1 MYLGFDYQIIWQFS
15 LWFSCHFPHFCQ
27 VSHLFGQAVNF
38 AADRQDF
45 EPASLS
51 KDGWHPE
58 WPMMKEPMIVPLVR
72 DSEVLLVARSS
83 VNCNR
88 SPSFIKFLLSKPQAR
103 RPKRLHKNNQ
113 ASIFVEY
120 SWSFFHPQHF
130 WCVNH
135 VSTRLVV
142 AYSSNLL
149 LPWVVEPL
157 FEKNLP
163 YQINAEIMS
172 LCLWGGCGS
181 TTFWAWWECDWCGAK
196 RVVNVTFSFPASI
209 LQHVTKISHLPS
221 SRAKSVTS
229 K

>member
-1 MYLGFDYQIIWQFS
+1 MYFGFDYQ
-15 LWFSCHFPHFCQ
+15 WFSCHLLVHFPHFCQ
-27 VSHLFGQAVNF
+27 VSHLFRQVVNF

-83 VNCNR
+83 VNCNLT
-88 SPSFIKFLLSKPQAR
+88 PSFIKFLLSKPEGR

-113 ASIFVEY
+113 ASVFVEY

-135 VSTRLVV
+135 VSTRSVV
-142 AYSSNLL
+142 AYFSNLL
-149 LPWVVEPL
+149 LPWAVESL

-163 YQINAEIMS
+163 WQPPR
-172 LCLWGGCGS
+172 WGGCGS
-181 TTFWAWWECDWCGAK
+181 TTFWAWQECDWCGAK
-196 RVVNVTFSFPASI
+196 RVVNVTLSSPAST
-209 LQHVTKISHLPS
+209 LQHVKQTSHLPS
-221 SRAKSVTS
+221 SSAKAVTS